1 MSTVSAVRGAAAL
14 KHGLEPLEYKVIVRP
29 VEEKG
34 YVELKGGAKLWKPDE
49 TKERDQHA
57 AMEGTVV
64 AVSALA
70 FTYEEWPASVAPPQP
85 GDVVIF
91 ARYSGVTIKGNDGVE
106 YRIMN
111 DKDVIARR
119 LA

>member
-1 MSTVSAVRGAAAL
+1 MSVVSAAPRAATV

-34 YVELKGGAKLWKPDE
+34 YVEFKGGGKLWKPDE

-70 FTYEEWPASVAPPQP
+70 FTYEEWPKDAVPPAV

-91 ARYSGVTIKGNDGVE
+91 ARYSGVFVKGNDGVE

-119 LA
+119 HA